1 MNYKINQYKILSL
14 YNKFDNDILITINN
28 ILNKK
33 KNLIIKFRRF
43 YNILFLLNFKTR
55 FEIFDY
61 LHHYYTISRNL
72 AQVNNYK
79 YIIQALYLADITH
92 QNFTHN
98 FNLYEKNFIQN
109 K

>member
-1 MNYKINQYKILSL
+1 MDYKINQYKLLAL
-14 YNKFDNDILITINN
+14 YNHFDNDLIITFNN

-33 KNLIIKFRRF
+33 NNLIFKFRRF

-55 FEIFDY
+55 YEIFDY

-72 AQVNNYK
+72 SQINNYK
-79 YIIQALYLADITH
+79 YIIQALYLTDITH
-92 QNFTHN
+92 QCFTHN
-98 FNLYEKNFIQN
+98 FNLYEQNFTQN